1 MEFIHSGKNKIK
13 YMITFSEFYKNIEPK
28 SDKGTLHDYI
38 DGYYSNEFTSRKN
51 DILNIIEIGIRYG
64 DSLNL
69 LSHWFTNSKI
79 TGIDNGQEMLDTDK
93 TFVSSIPNV
102 EVIYDDAFSYN
113 VLNKFKD
120 NSIDYIIDDGPH
132 TLESQLYSINNWYKK
147 IKMGGKLIIE
157 DIQSLTNLNLLIIAI
172 NDLNYDYNVFDL
184 RESKNRYDDIII
196 EIIKK

>member
-1 MEFIHSGKNKIK
+1 
-13 YMITFSEFYKNIEPK
+13 MITFSEFYKNIEPK

>member
-1 MEFIHSGKNKIK
+1 
-13 YMITFSEFYKNIEPK
+13 MITFSEFYKNIEPK

-38 DGYYSNEFTSRKN
+38 DGYYSNEFTNRRLEKLS
-51 DILNIIEIGIRYG
+51 ILEIGVRRG

-69 LSHWFTNSKI
+69 LSKWFTNSDI
-79 TGIDNGQEMLDTDK
+79 IGIDNGSEMNHSNIEFIK
-93 TFVSSIPNV
+93 TLSNTKLFLENAYVDSI
-102 EVIYDDAFSYN
+102 I
-113 VLNKFKD
+113 NKFQD

-157 DIQSLTNLNLLIIAI
+157 DIQSLTNLNLLIIVI

>member
-1 MEFIHSGKNKIK
+1 MKF
-13 YMITFSEFYKNIEPK
+13 TEFYKKIEPK

-38 DGYYSNEFTSRKN
+38 DGYYSTEFTPKKN
-51 DILNIIEIGIRYG
+51 DVLTIIEIGIRRG

-69 LSHWFTNSKI
+69 LSNWFVNSKI
-79 TGIDNGQEMLDTDK
+79 IGIDNGQEMLDIDK
-93 TFVSSIPNV
+93 TFVSNIPNV
-102 EVIYDDAFSYN
+102 EAIYDNAFSYN
-113 VLNKFKD
+113 VLNRFED
-120 NSIDYIIDDGPH
+120 NTIDYIIDDGPH
-132 TLESQLYSINNWYKK
+132 TLESQLYSVNNWYKK
-147 IKMGGKLIIE
+147 IKTGGKLIIE